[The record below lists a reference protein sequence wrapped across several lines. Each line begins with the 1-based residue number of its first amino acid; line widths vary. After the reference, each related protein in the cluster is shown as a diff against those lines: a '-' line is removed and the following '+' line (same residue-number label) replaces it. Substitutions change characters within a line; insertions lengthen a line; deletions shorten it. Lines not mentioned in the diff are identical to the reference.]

1 MLYNAIYNCIKDMF
15 MFIII
20 VMRLSNVDKTRLL
33 SRLPNLK
40 LSYEKNHNKVSSDMY
55 FLIPYGRK
63 CLVWFTYFEDKKVCV
78 FVDINKGNLKDIVK
92 VEIIPQV
99 FEKKLVLGTIFF
111 GTMFN
116 TNKRN
121 LFTIENIHYYKGRN
135 VEGNHERY
143 KLSLIKDILS
153 VELKQCFLTN
163 KGIAIGLP
171 IIENSFDQS
180 VSTAKM
186 LPYKVYSIQNRNLHT
201 SHNTY
206 SSILFKDIDI
216 DNTQKIFVI
225 KADLQNDV
233 YNMYV
238 KNNIGELEIHDI
250 TAIPDYKTSV
260 MMNKIFRKIKENYNL
275 DALEESDDEDEFEN
289 IREDKYVD
297 LNKSVNMVC
306 SFNPRFNKYVPVS
319 ITNSTNIVHKSQVA
333 RNLY

>member
-1 MLYNAIYNCIKDMF
+1 
-15 MFIII
+15 
-20 VMRLSNVDKTRLL
+20 MRVSNIDKTRLL

-55 FLIPYGRK
+55 VLIPHGRK

-78 FVDINKGNLKDIVK
+78 FIDINRGNLKDIAKIEV
-92 VEIIPQV
+92 VPQI

-111 GTMFN
+111 GTIF
-116 TNKRN
+116 TSNKRD
-121 LFTIENIHYYKGRN
+121 LFTIENIHYYRGKN
-135 VEGNHERY
+135 VESNNERY

-163 KGIAIGLP
+163 KGVVIGLP
-171 IIENSFDQS
+171 VIETKFEDA
-180 VSTAKM
+180 VATAKK
-186 LPYKVYSIQNRNLHT
+186 LPYKVYSIQHRNLQTIH
-201 SHNTY
+201 STY
-206 SSILFKDIDI
+206 SSVLFKDIDV

-238 KNNIGELEIHDI
+238 KNNLGELEMYDI
-250 TAIPDYKTSV
+250 PNIPDYKTSV

-289 IREDKYVD
+289 IREDKFVD

-306 SFNPRFNKYVPVS
+306 SFNPKFNKYVPVS
-319 ITNSTNIVHKSQVA
+319 ITSSMNIVHKSQVA

>member
-1 MLYNAIYNCIKDMF
+1 MCTC
-15 MFIII
+15 III
-20 VMRLSNVDKTRLL
+20 VIMRLSNVDKTRLL

-63 CLVWFTYFEDKKVCV
+63 CLVWFTYFQDNKVCV
-78 FVDINKGNLKDIVK
+78 FIDINKGNLKDIAK
-92 VEIIPQV
+92 IEIVPQI

-116 TNKRN
+116 SNKRD
-121 LFTIENIHYYKGRN
+121 LFTIENIHYYKGKN
-135 VEGNHERY
+135 VESNNERY
-143 KLSLIKDILS
+143 KLSLIRHILS
-153 VELKQCFLTN
+153 LELKPCFLTN
-163 KGIAIGLP
+163 KGIVLGLP
-171 IIENSFDQS
+171 VIETNLDEAI
-180 VSTAKM
+180 STAKK
-186 LPYKVYSIQNRNLHT
+186 LPYKVYSIQNRNLQTIH
-201 SHNTY
+201 STY
-206 SSILFKDIDI
+206 TSILLKDIEV
-216 DNTQKIFVI
+216 DNTQKNFVI

-238 KNNIGELEIHDI
+238 KNNVGDLEMHDI
-250 TAIPDYKTSV
+250 TTIPDYKTSV

-289 IREDKYVD
+289 IREDKFVD
-297 LNKSVNMVC
+297 LNKCVTMVC
-306 SFNPRFNKYVPVS
+306 SFNPKFNKYVPIS